1 MSRKRYRINW
11 NALKPEPKKK
21 RKGRRRIRRSLIA
34 AAVILAALITAAFR
48 VPAYLV
54 NQKLMDLGYT
64 EAEVRKIR
72 EADLTE
78 LILTNAYYSPL
89 LAKSI
94 LNGTLNTDY
103 LPLYL
108 AMDEDSEL
116 TADDFLLYS
125 RLKEAGYETD
135 QLQNLFRSLTFRE
148 ITPLLVFDYQYNE
161 QLYIDDVI
169 ASRET
174 NTDGTFR
181 LNSTYR
187 DSYKTVYTVSQ
198 PDSPQVL
205 VNKTWQL
212 PADYTPADLTAV
224 SSEYAVS
231 GIQLA
236 KEAADAFS
244 AFASSGYSSGVP
256 IYAIVGY
263 RSYDEQNT
271 AYSNAVTW
279 YGESAA
285 DSAAARA
292 GASEHQTGLCVNI
305 TCVGEDG
312 AAFEATSA
320 YQWVTENCTDFGF
333 ILRYPQGTETITG
346 FSSEPDHYRYVGRE
360 IAAEVKESGLTY
372 DEFWLLYLAGWDDA
386 SCRPS
391 KEILDAVYPV
401 RTAQKEIQNVS

>member
-1 MSRKRYRINW
+1 MKRKKYRINW
-11 NALKPEPKKK
+11 DALRPVPRKK
-21 RKGRRRIRRSLIA
+21 KGRRRIRRSLIA
-34 AAVILAALITAAFR
+34 AAVVLTALITAAFR

-54 NQKLMDLGYT
+54 DQKLMELGYS
-64 EAEVRKIR
+64 EQEVQKIR

-78 LILTNAYYSPL
+78 LILTNRYYSPL
-89 LAKSI
+89 LARSI
-94 LNGTLNTDY
+94 LDGTLNTDY

-125 RLKEAGYETD
+125 RLEELGYETD
-135 QLQNLFRSLTFRE
+135 QLQNLFSSLTFRE

-161 QLYIDDVI
+161 QLYIDDVV
-169 ASRET
+169 ACRET
-174 NTDGTFR
+174 NSDGTFH
-181 LNSTYR
+181 LNSSYR

-198 PDSPQVL
+198 PSSPQVL

-212 PADYTPADLTAV
+212 SSDYVPSDLTDV

-231 GIQLA
+231 GIQLS
-236 KEAADAFS
+236 KEAADAFAS
-244 AFASSGYSSGVP
+244 FASAAYSSDIP
-256 IYAIVGY
+256 IYAVAGY
-263 RSYDEQNT
+263 RSYDEQDT

-279 YGESAA
+279 YGENAA
-285 DSAAARA
+285 DSSAARA

-312 AAFEATSA
+312 TSFETTNA

-333 ILRYPQGTETITG
+333 ILRYPQGLETITG
-346 FSSEPDHYRYVGRE
+346 FAYEPDHYRYVGKE

-372 DEFWLLYLAGWDDA
+372 DEFWLLYLAEWEDE
-386 SCRPS
+386 SFRPS

-401 RTAQKEIQNVS
+401 RTAENEIQDIS